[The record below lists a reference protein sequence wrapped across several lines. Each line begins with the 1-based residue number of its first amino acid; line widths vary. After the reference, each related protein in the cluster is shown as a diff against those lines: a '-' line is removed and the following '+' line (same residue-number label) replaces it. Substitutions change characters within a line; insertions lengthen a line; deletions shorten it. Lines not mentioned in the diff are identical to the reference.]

1 MASRFSL
8 MENSVPEQP
17 ASLLYMYSIIAT
29 VLLASAPTTGEN
41 WTDLFNGHN
50 LSGWVNVNGADST
63 WRAED
68 GMIRCTGKPTCLL
81 RTDRMYEDFV
91 LELEWM
97 HHEKQG
103 NAGVFVWSDALPAPG
118 VPFSK
123 AIEVQVMIGVETD
136 NYTSEGDIFS
146 IWGAT
151 MTPDRP
157 HPSGWARC
165 LPSEARTKGAG
176 QWNHYTI
183 TCRDGH
189 ISLAVNGKVVSGGYD
204 CNPRTGYI
212 CLEAEGTPVD
222 FRNLRIRALPK
233 SPSPWAL
240 DANDATGFRPL
251 FNGLNFDGWKKP
263 DGQEDNWAV
272 AGTSISHNGEG
283 GNLWTDESYGDFDL
297 MLDWKWTGD
306 GQGEMERPMIGP
318 DGNNQTNEDG
328 TPQMETIVERDSGI
342 YLRGEGKSQVNIWC
356 WPVGSGEV
364 WGYRTD
370 ASMSAEVRAAATPN
384 AHADNAVGQWNRFF
398 IRMRGEYLTVVL
410 NGVTV
415 IDHAHLPGVP
425 PSGPIALQSHGSGIQ
440 FANVL
445 IRR

>member
-1 MASRFSL
+1 M
-8 MENSVPEQP
+8 
-17 ASLLYMYSIIAT
+17 SIMLT
-29 VLLASAPTTGEN
+29 TCLTLASAAGDG
-41 WTDLFNGHN
+41 WTDLFNGQT
-50 LSGWVNVNGADST
+50 LAGWVNVNGAAST

-97 HHEKQG
+97 HHKEQG

-123 AIEVQVMIGVETD
+123 AIEVQVMIGTETE

-157 HPSGWARC
+157 HPGGWARC

-183 TCRDGH
+183 TCKNGR
-189 ISLAVNGKVVSGGYD
+189 ISLAVNGKIVSGGYD
-204 CNPRTGYI
+204 CNPRKGFI
-212 CLEAEGTPVD
+212 CLESEGTPVD
-222 FRNLRIRALPK
+222 FRNLRIKELPE
-233 SPSPWAL
+233 SPSPWAE
-240 DANDATGFRPL
+240 DANDAEGFQPL
-251 FNGLNFDGWKKP
+251 FNGLDFAGWKRP
-263 DGQEDNWAV
+263 ASHEDNWSIQ
-272 AGTSISHNGEG
+272 GTSIVHNGNG
-283 GNLWTDESYGDFDL
+283 GDLWTEAAYGDCDL
-297 MLDWKWTGD
+297 IVDWKWTGES
-306 GQGEMERPMIGP
+306 QGEMERPIINA
-318 DGNNQTNEDG
+318 DGNTATNEDG
-328 TPQMETIVERDSGI
+328 TPKMVTIEERDSGI
-342 YLRGEGKSQVNIWC
+342 YLRGSTKSQVNIWC
-356 WPVGSGEV
+356 WPLGSGEV

-370 ASMSAEVRAAATPN
+370 ASQSPEVRAAATPR
-384 AHADNAVGQWNRFF
+384 AAADATVGQWNRYF
-398 IRMRGEYLTVVL
+398 IRMRGEFLTVVL

-415 IDHAHLPGVP
+415 IDHAHLPGMP
-425 PSGPIALQSHGSGIQ
+425 ASGPIGLQSHGSGIA
-440 FANVL
+440 FSNIL